1 MSLACMVAMVMM
13 AESDGSCEGS
23 LRILALVTFNRETLV
38 SSSGAVS
45 SEEAGSV
52 SVCGREMGGWDGGC
66 ECVGVRVFVYI
77 KCTQTHVLL

>member
-1 MSLACMVAMVMM
+1 M
-13 AESDGSCEGS
+13 
-23 LRILALVTFNRETLV
+23 
-38 SSSGAVS
+38 S

-66 ECVGVRVFVYI
+66 ECVGVHVFVYI

>member
-38 SSSGAVS
+38 SSRAVS
-45 SEEAGSV
+45 SEGAGSV

-66 ECVGVRVFVYI
+66 ECVGVHVFVYI